1 MIPIFDGHNDVLL
14 RLMRKAE
21 PDGGATSFLAG
32 DGAGHLDL
40 PRARAGGFVGGLFA
54 VFVPPME
61 LDAQRDDL
69 MRQAEYDVPLPKG
82 ASLRTRKRSRFGW
95 FRCFSGSRAAQKA
108 PSASV
113 AMSAR
118 SVRASR
124 RARSPRSSTS
134 KAPSRSTAISLC
146 SKSSTRRALGRSGRS
161 GAGRTSSGMAS
172 VSLPERARYR
182 PRPDRRG
189 RALVWACNELA
200 VMIDLSHLNEKGFWD
215 VAALSAA
222 PLVATHS
229 NVHALSR
236 HSRNLTDRQL
246 AAIRESGGLVGL
258 NFAACFLRADGRMRA
273 ATPLEDMVRH
283 TDYLIEHLG
292 VEGVGFGSDFDGA
305 VVPEELG
312 AVVGLPRLVEA
323 YRSAGYDDALLRKLG
338 FENWLGVLERT
349 RSARSSS
356 GAGPSLKT
364 FARDEHGGG
373 MGIGD
378 GAGAELARGHL
389 FDHHAMLHDEKPL
402 AQMRDDREV
411 VADKDI

>member
-1 MIPIFDGHNDVLL
+1 V
-14 RLMRKAE
+14 
-21 PDGGATSFLAG
+21 
-32 DGAGHLDL
+32 
-40 PRARAGGFVGGLFA
+40 
-54 VFVPPME
+54 
-61 LDAQRDDL
+61 
-69 MRQAEYDVPLPKG
+69 
-82 ASLRTRKRSRFGW
+82 
-95 FRCFSGSRAAQKA
+95 
-108 PSASV
+108 
-113 AMSAR
+113 
-118 SVRASR
+118 
-124 RARSPRSSTS
+124 
-134 KAPSRSTAISLC
+134 
-146 SKSSTRRALGRSGRS
+146 
-161 GAGRTSSGMAS
+161 
-172 VSLPERARYR
+172 
-182 PRPDRRG
+182 
-189 RALVWACNELA
+189 
-200 VMIDLSHLNEKGFWD
+200 IDLSHLNEKGFWD

-222 PLVATHS
+222 PLVATDS

-236 HSRNLTDRQL
+236 HSRNLTDGQL